1 MTRSRSVF
9 KFAERVVHR
18 ERHWAGIAGNVDLGT
33 VHFELGP
40 FQHTLSE
47 AVAYVEM
54 SAVGSFQVGLTGL
67 PGGFTPFAPGAHGGF
82 AMALGE
88 QPLGNPRREHHT
100 GSVVAA
106 ESLGIDK
113 GSIGLESIGHTEEP
127 ETFGMDIIGHRIKGG
142 DAR

>member
-18 ERHWAGIAGNVDLGT
+18 ERHWAGIAGNVDLGMA
-33 VHFELGP
+33 HFELGP
-40 FQHTLSE
+40 FQHTLAE

-54 SAVGSFQVGLTGL
+54 AAVGSFQVGLTGL
-67 PGGFTPFAPGAHGGF
+67 PGGFTPLAPGAHRGF

-113 GSIGLESIGHTEEP
+113 GGVGLENIRPTEEL
-127 ETFGMDIIGHRIKGG
+127 ETFGMHIVRHRI
-142 DAR
+142 